1 MFTKALTL
9 ASIAAAIH
17 AIKLAAQDNHE
28 TETSTLV
35 ERMVAEQT
43 MEAMDLDH
51 HDLVN
56 TTASH
61 DSHGSCGCGGC
72 SASCGCG
79 CGSGHK
85 NMVNLPKSVYEDP
98 QLKAA
103 AQTIVDDID
112 PDMMNLAIPL
122 GLTADEVMGME
133 ADVLFPAIEAA
144 LAGVLETNPGLAD
157 SMPDLPSTLEAAI
170 AAVRS
175 KMAAGSSVVDEE
187 TGATIHTMAPGDG
200 WIDSQETLE
209 QVE

>member
-1 MFTKALTL
+1 
-9 ASIAAAIH
+9 
-17 AIKLAAQDNHE
+17 
-28 TETSTLV
+28 
-35 ERMVAEQT
+35 MVAEQT
-43 MEAMDLDH
+43 MEVMDLDH
-51 HDLVN
+51 HDLVS
-56 TTASH
+56 APSSH

-72 SASCGCG
+72 SSSCGCG

-112 PDMMNLAIPL
+112 PDALSLAIPL
-122 GLTADEVMGME
+122 GLSADEVMGME

-170 AAVRS
+170 AAVRNQ
-175 KMAAGSSVVDEE
+175 MAAGSTVVDEE
-187 TGATIHTMAPGDG
+187 TGATIHTMSPGDG
-200 WIDSQETLE
+200 WIDS
-209 QVE
+209 